1 MKDSVI
7 KAVFAFTHRVNDDGT
22 YKVSFEYKAESNDI
36 SISIASK
43 QYRSVIDSIVSKK
56 YRSVIDILIQSYNVS
71 SYLHEQGVVNSQQIA
86 DLIWLLNEVD
96 NFVEEIEPMLDKEK
110 SNEKPE
116 DAREKDLR
124 TEHEND

>member
-1 MKDSVI
+1 MKDNVI
-7 KAVFAFTHRVNDDGT
+7 KAVLDFTHRINDDGN
-22 YKVSFEYKAESNDI
+22 YRVSFEFRADTKDIDI
-36 SISIASK
+36 SIATK
-43 QYRSVIDSIVSKK
+43 Q

-71 SYLHEQGVVNSQQIA
+71 CYLHGQGVVNGQQIA

-116 DAREKDLR
+116 DAREEDLR
-124 TEHEND
+124 TEHEDE

>member
-1 MKDSVI
+1 MKDNVI
-7 KAVFAFTHRVNDDGT
+7 KAVFDLTHRINDNGT

-43 QYRSVIDSIVSKK
+43 Q

-96 NFVEEIEPMLDKEK
+96 NFVEEIEPMLDKEN
-110 SNEKPE
+110 SNE
-116 DAREKDLR
+116 
-124 TEHEND
+124 